1 MKIALFDPDYSRKL
15 GNTSLS
21 EGGGVS
27 VETGNSGSAAPD
39 PSSGIATEYLDGT
52 GHWTLPPAAGP
63 WKEPVRAAS
72 TVDVP
77 LLDYA
82 LGATATAN
90 NIVAGSAALAVDGD
104 DATECRMTW
113 FALEYVHVDLG
124 VIRTISA
131 FRVYETTE
139 ARIIYLQSS
148 SDDATWATQATVA
161 SGAVPI
167 DTGVVTL
174 ASPVTARYWRL
185 WGPDASASYWGIS
198 TFSLFAGGLDLL
210 PGTVLDGVTLAA
222 GDRVLVKDQTT
233 GADNGIYV
241 IQAVGSPLRA
251 YDMDVST
258 EVLGAL
264 VNVVDGTANAGTF
277 WTCTNTT
284 VPTLGTD
291 ALTFAQLSGGGGSIS
306 VTDGSTTVNPATEI
320 DFTSGAVVSDLGGG
334 VAGVAIAASSGAHFL
349 VISSGHSAPLV
360 FGDIVQDSGGDD
372 FIYTT

>member
-1 MKIALFDPDYSRKL
+1 M
-15 GNTSLS
+15 G
-21 EGGGVS
+21 
-27 VETGNSGSAAPD
+27 APPNAVAHKMHFHRD
-39 PSSGIATEYLDGT
+39 F
-52 GHWTLPPAAGP
+52 P

-72 TVDVP
+72 TGDIP

-90 NIVAGSAALAVDGD
+90 NIVGGSAALAVDGD
-104 DATECRMTW
+104 DATECRMTY

-124 VIRTISA
+124 VARTVSM

-139 ARIIYLQSS
+139 SRTFYVQSS
-148 SDDATWATQATVA
+148 PDDATWTNQATVA
-161 SGAVPI
+161 PGVVPV
-167 DTGVVTL
+167 DTGVVAFAAP
-174 ASPVTARYWRL
+174 ASARYWRL
-185 WGPDASASYWGIS
+185 WGPSASASYWGIS
-198 TFSLFAGGLDLL
+198 SVSLFAGGHDLI

-222 GDRVLVKDQTT
+222 GDRVLVKDQAA

-241 IQAVGSPLRA
+241 VQAGGSPVRA

-291 ALTFAQLSGGGGSIS
+291 ALTFVQLSGGGG
-306 VTDGSTTVNPATEI
+306 
-320 DFTSGAVVSDLGGG
+320 GGG
-334 VAGVAIAASSGAHFL
+334 SPNLDGGLSTSTYGGIAALDAGNA
-349 VISSGHSAPLV
+349 
-360 FGDIVQDSGGDD
+360 
-372 FIYTT
+372 